1 MLNNINFL
9 CEIGTEEIPSGY
21 ILPAIKSFDKIL
33 KQKLEEFRINFTN
46 IDVYA
51 TPRRFVIGVSNL
63 SLQQREEEIEI
74 KGPSVSVAYDEN
86 NHPTK
91 AILGFLKA
99 NDLSADN
106 IYNKKTKKGEYIHSR
121 KKLTAKK
128 TTEIIPIILEFMI
141 KNINFPKRMRWSDLK
156 TTFPRP
162 ISYFLILFN
171 NEIVP
176 FTSSKINSSNLTR
189 GHFIQSNK
197 MIKINSISEYEKTLR
212 NNNIFLDH
220 VKRKEFIYNE
230 LINAAK
236 KIDGIVID
244 DDNLLNT
251 VTFLVE
257 NPSVLLCNFDKLFL
271 NIPDIVLISEMREH
285 QKCFAL
291 KDQDG
296 NLMPN
301 FLTVSNNPP
310 SDNIKKGYERVISA
324 RFSDAKFFFNEDRK
338 KKLIDRVDSLKSVL
352 FHKELGSIYDKIK
365 RMEFIADSI
374 STKLRINNTIIKK
387 IKRALLLSKT
397 DLVTEMVIEFPSL
410 QGKIGKIYAILD
422 GEDEEIANAIN
433 DHYKPTFQ
441 GEALSPNLVST
452 VASLSEKIDNILAS
466 YSVGNIPKGSED
478 PYALKRQATAIVE
491 ILLENKINLNIKSVL
506 EEVSPNYNIEK
517 NIIDKILNFIT
528 ARVRTIFLAKGLKF
542 DEIDACLSIKYYD
555 FLELYRR
562 ARSINEFRKH
572 DKFNQML
579 LSFKRMNNIS
589 SIFKQKN
596 PDYNLIFNNKF
607 IDTDY
612 EKDLYLFFET
622 KENLIDQY
630 ITSNQY
636 IKLFEL
642 LINGKSIIDSFFDN
656 VMVMVEDV
664 SIRDNRLAL
673 LERILHSFK
682 NLLDFS
688 KILE

>member
-176 FTSSKINSSNLTR
+176 FTSSKMNSSNLTR

-291 KDQDG
+291 KDG
-296 NLMPN
+296 L
-301 FLTVSNNPP
+301 SG
-310 SDNIKKGYERVISA
+310 GYTP
-324 RFSDAKFFFNEDRK
+324 
-338 KKLIDRVDSLKSVL
+338 SLKS
-352 FHKELGSIYDKIK
+352 
-365 RMEFIADSI
+365 
-374 STKLRINNTIIKK
+374 
-387 IKRALLLSKT
+387 
-397 DLVTEMVIEFPSL
+397 
-410 QGKIGKIYAILD
+410 
-422 GEDEEIANAIN
+422 
-433 DHYKPTFQ
+433 
-441 GEALSPNLVST
+441 
-452 VASLSEKIDNILAS
+452 
-466 YSVGNIPKGSED
+466 
-478 PYALKRQATAIVE
+478 
-491 ILLENKINLNIKSVL
+491 
-506 EEVSPNYNIEK
+506 
-517 NIIDKILNFIT
+517 
-528 ARVRTIFLAKGLKF
+528 
-542 DEIDACLSIKYYD
+542 
-555 FLELYRR
+555 
-562 ARSINEFRKH
+562 
-572 DKFNQML
+572 
-579 LSFKRMNNIS
+579 
-589 SIFKQKN
+589 
-596 PDYNLIFNNKF
+596 
-607 IDTDY
+607 
-612 EKDLYLFFET
+612 
-622 KENLIDQY
+622 
-630 ITSNQY
+630 
-636 IKLFEL
+636 
-642 LINGKSIIDSFFDN
+642 
-656 VMVMVEDV
+656 
-664 SIRDNRLAL
+664 
-673 LERILHSFK
+673 
-682 NLLDFS
+682 FS
-688 KILE
+688 